1 MSDTHTIC
9 LFGISQELLP
19 PQRKHYS
26 PSYSPQLI
34 KMRSNALLG
43 LAAFGTVASAFSLP
57 SNLKAIYDNHRSGTC
72 SKKLSGTF
80 SGGASYCG
88 DLAGAIFLKGS
99 SGNYDNLD
107 IDCDGANN
115 SAGAC
120 ANDPSGQ
127 SQTAFKD
134 TVRTFGISDLDANI
148 HPYVVFGNSGSS
160 PSFNPQ
166 SSGMQPLSVMAVV
179 CNNQV
184 FYGVWGDTNG
194 GTSTGEASLAL
205 GKLCFPNEGLSGNN
219 GHDPKDVLFIGFTG
233 SGAVPGKS
241 GANWAA
247 KNTNDFENSIKALG
261 DRLVA
266 GLKA

>member
-1 MSDTHTIC
+1 M
-9 LFGISQELLP
+9 
-19 PQRKHYS
+19 
-26 PSYSPQLI
+26 
-34 KMRSNALLG
+34 
-43 LAAFGTVASAFSLP
+43 
-57 SNLKAIYDNHRSGTC
+57 
-72 SKKLSGTF
+72 
-80 SGGASYCG
+80 
-88 DLAGAIFLKGS
+88 
-99 SGNYDNLD
+99 D

-127 SQTAFKD
+127 SETAFKD
-134 TVRTFGISDLDANI
+134 TVQTFGISDLDANI
-148 HPYVVFGNSGSS
+148 HPYVVFGNEGGS
-160 PSFNPQ
+160 PSFNP
-166 SSGMQPLSVMAVV
+166 SPSMKALSVMAIV

-184 FYGVWGDTNG
+184 VSFYIDPFPSHLGIIESNIERKFYGIWGDTNG

-205 GKLCFPNEGLSGNN
+205 GKLCFPNDGLSGDN

-261 DRLVA
+261 DKLVA